1 MKLLILGDYFLSA
14 LKSYLNELVERINQ
28 NEIIAFDNHPVSFK
42 IIDQLYFSNKKIS
55 VITYSTDIIKYVS
68 KYTDFNIILPNGTVN
83 SAFHIITGTDV
94 IDSYSKYKINYY
106 FLRVP
111 YIYEEDLYQDI
122 TEIAELQRVL
132 KQNSEYS
139 FVINRP
145 QFLDHTPGH
154 RYIKIGQF

>member
-1 MKLLILGDYFLSA
+1 
-14 LKSYLNELVERINQ
+14 
-28 NEIIAFDNHPVSFK
+28 
-42 IIDQLYFSNKKIS
+42 
-55 VITYSTDIIKYVS
+55 
-68 KYTDFNIILPNGTVN
+68 
-83 SAFHIITGTDV
+83 ITGTDV